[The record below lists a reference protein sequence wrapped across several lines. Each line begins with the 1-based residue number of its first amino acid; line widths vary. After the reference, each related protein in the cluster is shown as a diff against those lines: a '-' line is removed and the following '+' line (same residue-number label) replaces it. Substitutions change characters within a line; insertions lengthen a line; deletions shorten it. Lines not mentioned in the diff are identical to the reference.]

1 MLGGLL
7 VGMIS
12 SGLGEV
18 NELNFLKK
26 LKMTVPAASG
36 ISVFLVAMSAIV
48 GVCAHKY
55 FLIRQGELSIFT
67 NVISFLIFTIPGV
80 VLGAYDLPPKNW
92 SSYNASLRIKK
103 GGIHGQENLYS

>member
-26 LKMTVPAASG
+26 LKIPVPTVSCT
-36 ISVFLVAMSAIV
+36 SVFLVAMSAIV
-48 GVCAHKY
+48 GVMLLNIINCKSMGKSVEAL
-55 FLIRQGELSIFT
+55 FIVLAILIIL
-67 NVISFLIFTIPGV
+67 TI
-80 VLGAYDLPPKNW
+80 
-92 SSYNASLRIKK
+92 LR
-103 GGIHGQENLYS
+103 

>member
-18 NELNFLKK
+18 NKLNFLKK

-36 ISVFLVAMSAIV
+36 TSVFLVAISAIV
-48 GVCAHKY
+48 VVCPHL
-55 FLIRQGELSIFT
+55 FSNQ
-67 NVISFLIFTIPGV
+67 
-80 VLGAYDLPPKNW
+80 
-92 SSYNASLRIKK
+92 K
-103 GGIHGQENLYS
+103 G